1 MIHNKMTKLRNKISQ
16 FFSQNSFSPLLT
28 VVANLALA
36 YVVYFVCRIVFLL
49 TNLSSF
55 SDTLT
60 PAHLLEMLR
69 GGFLFDSS
77 AIMYTNA
84 LWIVLVLFPLHQKE
98 TPVYRKI
105 CKWVFVAVNSLA
117 VVMNL
122 CDCVYFQYTSRRT
135 TSTVFG
141 EFSHEGNLASIF
153 GTELVRHW
161 YLVLIGL
168 ALIYAI
174 WRLYVSHRLKRHLLC
189 WWRYDLAMLVS
200 VLLLAP
206 CIVGGMRGGL
216 AHSVRPI
223 TVSNAN
229 QYVDHPTEA
238 AIVLN
243 TPFSLLRTIGKNV
256 FEEPKYFTS
265 DRQMLSYFTPVHQ
278 PAPGAAMQN
287 MKNVVVLIVESFGKE
302 YVGSLNRDLDGGHY
316 KGYTPFIDS
325 LLTKSLTF
333 EYTFANGRK
342 SIDAMPSTLSS
353 IPMMVEPFFLTPAS
367 MNDLTGLA
375 GMLHAKGYYS
385 AFFHGAQNGSMGFEA
400 FARAT
405 GYDKYFG
412 RTEYD
417 ADPKGGAEADFDGMW
432 AIWDEPYL
440 QHVVRTVSGFK
451 QPFVASVFTASSHHP
466 FKVPQQYESV
476 YKDEGGQP
484 IHKCVRYTDM
494 ALRKFFQSA
503 SRQPWYRNTIFVL
516 VADHTNQ
523 HTHPFYR
530 TDQGLYSIPIIFYT
544 PDGSLRPEI
553 KKNVIA
559 QQTDVLPTLMGILDY
574 DKPYIAFGCDLLTT
588 PAEQTWAF
596 NYNNGVYQYFKGD
609 LMLQFDGQRTKALYR
624 FKTDP
629 LLRHNLA
636 GKLPEQQQRLELE
649 LKSLIQQ
656 YMHRMNT
663 NTLIIPQR

>member
-1 MIHNKMTKLRNKISQ
+1 MVDKIKR
-16 FFSQNSFSPLLT
+16 FLTYNSFAPLLT
-28 VVANLALA
+28 VVWNLVLA

-49 TNLSSF
+49 TNYSSF
-55 SDTLT
+55 SDNLT
-60 PAHLLEMLR
+60 AGHLMEMLR

-77 AIMYTNA
+77 AIMYTNV
-84 LWIVLVLFPLHQKE
+84 LWIVMVLFPLHLKE
-98 TPVYRKI
+98 TPTYRKV
-105 CKWVFVAVNSLA
+105 CKWLFVVVNSLA

-135 TSTVFG
+135 TSTVFS
-141 EFSHEGNLASIF
+141 EFSHEGNLAGIF
-153 GTELVRHW
+153 GTELIRHW
-161 YLVLIGL
+161 YLLLIGVV
-168 ALIYAI
+168 LIYAL
-174 WRLYVSHRLKRHLLC
+174 WRLYISHNLKRHTIC
-189 WWRYDLAMLVS
+189 WWRYSLATLVS
-200 VLLLAP
+200 ILLMVP
-206 CIVGGMRGGL
+206 CILGGMRGGL

-229 QYVDHPTEA
+229 QYVNHPTEA

-243 TPFSLLRTIGKNV
+243 TPFSLIRTIGKNV
-256 FEEPKYFTS
+256 FEEPKYFT
-265 DRQMLSYFTPVHQ
+265 DEKQMLSYYSPIHQ
-278 PAPGAAMQN
+278 PAPGTVMKK
-287 MKNVVVLIVESFGKE
+287 KNVVVLIVESFGRE
-302 YVGSLNRDLDGGHY
+302 YIGSLNRDLDGGKY
-316 KGYTPFIDS
+316 RGYTPFVNS
-325 LLTKSLTF
+325 LLTRSLTF

-375 GMLHAKGYYS
+375 GMLHDKGYYS

-412 RTEYD
+412 RTEYN
-417 ADPKGGAEADFDGMW
+417 ADPKGGGDADFDGMW
-432 AIWDEPYL
+432 AVWDEPYL
-440 QHVVRTVSGFK
+440 QHVVRMVNGFK

-466 FKVPQQYESV
+466 FKVPDQYAV
-476 YKDEGGQP
+476 TFKDEGGQP

-494 ALRKFFQSA
+494 ALRKFFEAA
-503 SRQPWYRNTIFVL
+503 SKQPWYRNTVFVL

-523 HTHPFYR
+523 NTHPYYK

-544 PDGSLRPEI
+544 PDGSLETGV
-553 KKNVIA
+553 KQGVIA
-559 QQTDVLPTLMGILDY
+559 QQIDVLPTLMGMLGY
-574 DKPYIAFGCDLLTT
+574 DKPYIAFGCDLLHT
-588 PAEQTWAF
+588 PAAQTWAF

-609 LMLQFDGQRTKALYR
+609 FLLQFDGQKTKALYR

-629 LLRHNLA
+629 LLKQNLA
-636 GKLPEQQQRLELE
+636 GKLPIQSQLENE

-656 YMHRMNT
+656 YMHRMTT
-663 NTLIIPQR
+663 NSLVL

>member
-1 MIHNKMTKLRNKISQ
+1 MVDKIKR
-16 FFSQNSFSPLLT
+16 FLTYNSFAPLLT
-28 VVANLALA
+28 VVCNLVLA

-49 TNLSSF
+49 TNYSSF
-55 SDTLT
+55 SDNLT
-60 PAHLLEMLR
+60 AGHLIEMLR

-77 AIMYTNA
+77 AIMYTNV
-84 LWIVLVLFPLHQKE
+84 LWIVMVLFPLHLKE
-98 TPVYRKI
+98 TPTYRKV
-105 CKWVFVAVNSLA
+105 CKWLFVVVNSLA

-135 TSTVFG
+135 TSTVFS
-141 EFSHEGNLASIF
+141 EFSHEGNLAGIF
-153 GTELVRHW
+153 GTELIRHW
-161 YLVLIGL
+161 YLLLIGVV
-168 ALIYAI
+168 LIYAL
-174 WRLYVSHRLKRHLLC
+174 WRLYISHNLKRHTIC
-189 WWRYDLAMLVS
+189 WWRYSLATLVS
-200 VLLLAP
+200 ILLMVP
-206 CIVGGMRGGL
+206 CILGGMRGGL

-229 QYVDHPTEA
+229 QYVNHPSEA

-243 TPFSLLRTIGKNV
+243 TPFSLIRTIGKNV
-256 FEEPKYFTS
+256 FEEPKYFT
-265 DRQMLSYFTPVHQ
+265 DEKQMLSYYSPIHQ
-278 PAPGAAMQN
+278 PAPGTVMN
-287 MKNVVVLIVESFGKE
+287 KKNVVVLIVESFGRE
-302 YVGSLNRDLDGGHY
+302 YIGSLNRDLDGGKY
-316 KGYTPFIDS
+316 RGYTPFVDS
-325 LLTKSLTF
+325 LLTRSLTF

-375 GMLHAKGYYS
+375 GMLHDKGYYS

-412 RTEYD
+412 RTEYN
-417 ADPKGGAEADFDGMW
+417 ADPKGGGDADFDGMW
-432 AIWDEPYL
+432 AVWDEPYL
-440 QHVVRTVSGFK
+440 QHVVRMVNGFK

-466 FKVPQQYESV
+466 FKVPEQYGATF
-476 YKDEGGQP
+476 KDEGGQP

-494 ALRKFFQSA
+494 ALRKFFEAA
-503 SRQPWYRNTIFVL
+503 SKQPWYKNTVFVL

-523 HTHPFYR
+523 NTHPYYK

-544 PDGSLRPEI
+544 PDGSLETGV
-553 KKNVIA
+553 KQGVIA
-559 QQTDVLPTLMGILDY
+559 QQIDVLPTLMGILGY
-574 DKPYIAFGCDLLTT
+574 DKPYIAFGCDVLRT
-588 PAEQTWAF
+588 PAAQTWAF

-609 LMLQFDGQRTKALYR
+609 FLLQFDGQKTKALYR

-629 LLRHNLA
+629 LLKQNLA
-636 GKLPEQQQRLELE
+636 GKIPNQSQLENE

-656 YMHRMNT
+656 YMHRMTT
-663 NTLIIPQR
+663 NTLIMK

>member
-1 MIHNKMTKLRNKISQ
+1 MVDKIKR
-16 FFSQNSFSPLLT
+16 FLTYNSFAPLLT
-28 VVANLALA
+28 VVCNLVLA

-49 TNLSSF
+49 TNYSSF
-55 SDTLT
+55 SDNLT
-60 PAHLLEMLR
+60 AAHLVEMLR

-77 AIMYTNA
+77 AIMYTNV
-84 LWIVLVLFPLHQKE
+84 LWIVMVLFPIHLKE
-98 TPVYRKI
+98 TPTYRKV
-105 CKWVFVAVNSLA
+105 CKWLFVVVNSLA

-135 TSTVFG
+135 TSTVFS
-141 EFSHEGNLASIF
+141 EFSHEGNLAGIF
-153 GTELVRHW
+153 GTELIRHW
-161 YLVLIGL
+161 YLLLIGVV
-168 ALIYAI
+168 LIYAL
-174 WRLYVSHRLKRHLLC
+174 WRLYLSHNLKRHTIC
-189 WWRYDLAMLVS
+189 WWRYSLATLVS
-200 VLLLAP
+200 ILLMVP

-229 QYVDHPTEA
+229 QYVNHPTEA

-243 TPFSLLRTIGKNV
+243 TPFSLIRTIGKNV
-256 FEEPKYFTS
+256 FEEPKYFT
-265 DRQMLSYFTPVHQ
+265 DEKQMLSYYSPIHQ
-278 PAPGAAMQN
+278 PAPGTVMN
-287 MKNVVVLIVESFGKE
+287 KKNVVVLIVESFGRE
-302 YVGSLNRDLDGGHY
+302 YIGSLNRDLDGGKY
-316 KGYTPFIDS
+316 RGYTPFVDS
-325 LLTKSLTF
+325 LLTHSLTF

-342 SIDAMPSTLSS
+342 SIDAMPSTLSG

-375 GMLHAKGYYS
+375 GMLHDKGYYS

-412 RTEYD
+412 RTEYN
-417 ADPKGGAEADFDGMW
+417 ADPKGGGDADFDGMW
-432 AIWDEPYL
+432 AVWDEPYL
-440 QHVVRTVSGFK
+440 QHVVRMVNGFK

-466 FKVPQQYESV
+466 FKVPEQYAATF
-476 YKDEGGQP
+476 KDECGQP

-494 ALRKFFQSA
+494 ALRKFFEAA
-503 SRQPWYRNTIFVL
+503 SKQPWYENTVFVL

-523 HTHPFYR
+523 NTHPYYK

-544 PDGSLRPEI
+544 PDGSLETGV
-553 KKNVIA
+553 KQGVIA
-559 QQTDVLPTLMGILDY
+559 QQIDVLPTLMGILGY
-574 DKPYIAFGCDLLTT
+574 DKPYIAFGCDLLHT
-588 PAEQTWAF
+588 PAAQTWAF

-609 LMLQFDGQRTKALYR
+609 FLLQFDGQKTKALYR

-629 LLRHNLA
+629 LLKQNLA
-636 GKLPEQQQRLELE
+636 GKLPIQSQLENE

-656 YMHRMNT
+656 YMHRMTT
-663 NTLIIPQR
+663 NSLVL

>member
-1 MIHNKMTKLRNKISQ
+1 MVDKIKR
-16 FFSQNSFSPLLT
+16 FLTYNSFAPLLT
-28 VVANLALA
+28 VVCNLVLA

-49 TNLSSF
+49 TNYSSF
-55 SDTLT
+55 SDNLT
-60 PAHLLEMLR
+60 AGHLMEMLR

-77 AIMYTNA
+77 AIMYTNV
-84 LWIVLVLFPLHQKE
+84 LWIVMVLFPLHLKE
-98 TPVYRKI
+98 TPTYRKV
-105 CKWVFVAVNSLA
+105 CKWLFVVVNSLA

-135 TSTVFG
+135 TSTVFS
-141 EFSHEGNLASIF
+141 EFSHEGNLAGIF
-153 GTELVRHW
+153 GTELIRHW
-161 YLVLIGL
+161 YLLLIGVV
-168 ALIYAI
+168 LIYAL
-174 WRLYVSHRLKRHLLC
+174 WRLYLSHNLKRHTIC
-189 WWRYDLAMLVS
+189 WWRYSLATLVS
-200 VLLLAP
+200 ILLMVP
-206 CIVGGMRGGL
+206 CILGGMRGGL

-229 QYVDHPTEA
+229 QYVNHPTEA

-243 TPFSLLRTIGKNV
+243 TPFSLIRTIGKNV
-256 FEEPKYFTS
+256 FEEPKYFT
-265 DRQMLSYFTPVHQ
+265 DEKQMLSYYSPIHQ
-278 PAPGAAMQN
+278 PAPGTVMN
-287 MKNVVVLIVESFGKE
+287 KKNVVVLIVESFGRE
-302 YVGSLNRDLDGGHY
+302 YIGSLNRDLDGGKY
-316 KGYTPFIDS
+316 RGYTPFVDS
-325 LLTKSLTF
+325 LLTHSLTF

-375 GMLHAKGYYS
+375 GMLHDKGYYS

-412 RTEYD
+412 RTEYN
-417 ADPKGGAEADFDGMW
+417 ADPKGGGDADFDGMW
-432 AIWDEPYL
+432 AVWDEPYL
-440 QHVVRTVSGFK
+440 QHVVRMVNGFK

-466 FKVPQQYESV
+466 FKVPEQYATTF
-476 YKDEGGQP
+476 KDEGGQP

-494 ALRKFFQSA
+494 ALRKFFEAA
-503 SRQPWYRNTIFVL
+503 SKQPWYKNTVFVL

-523 HTHPFYR
+523 NTHPYYK

-544 PDGSLRPEI
+544 PDGSLETGV
-553 KKNVIA
+553 KQGVIA
-559 QQTDVLPTLMGILDY
+559 QQIDVLPTLMGILGY
-574 DKPYIAFGCDLLTT
+574 DKPYIAFGCDLLRT
-588 PAEQTWAF
+588 PATQTWAF

-609 LMLQFDGQRTKALYR
+609 FLLQFDGQKTKALYR

-629 LLRHNLA
+629 LLKQNLA
-636 GKLPEQQQRLELE
+636 GKLPNQSQLENE

-656 YMHRMNT
+656 YMHRMTT
-663 NTLIIPQR
+663 NSLVL

>member
-1 MIHNKMTKLRNKISQ
+1 MVDKIKR
-16 FFSQNSFSPLLT
+16 FLTYNSFAPLLT
-28 VVANLALA
+28 VVCNLVLA

-49 TNLSSF
+49 TNYSSF
-55 SDTLT
+55 SDNLT
-60 PAHLLEMLR
+60 AAHLMEMLR

-77 AIMYTNA
+77 AIMYTNV
-84 LWIVLVLFPLHQKE
+84 LWIVMVLFPIHLKE
-98 TPVYRKI
+98 TPTYRKV
-105 CKWVFVAVNSLA
+105 CKWLFVVVNSLA

-135 TSTVFG
+135 TSTVFS
-141 EFSHEGNLASIF
+141 EFRHEGNLAGIF
-153 GTELVRHW
+153 GTELIRHW
-161 YLVLIGL
+161 YLLLIGVV
-168 ALIYAI
+168 LIYAL
-174 WRLYVSHRLKRHLLC
+174 WRLYLSHNLKRHTIC
-189 WWRYDLAMLVS
+189 WWRYSLATLVS
-200 VLLLAP
+200 ILLMVP
-206 CIVGGMRGGL
+206 CILGGMRGGL

-229 QYVDHPTEA
+229 QYVNHPTEA

-243 TPFSLLRTIGKNV
+243 TPFSLIRTIGKNV
-256 FEEPKYFTS
+256 FEEPKYFT
-265 DRQMLSYFTPVHQ
+265 DEKQMLSYYSPIHQ
-278 PAPGAAMQN
+278 PDPGTVMN
-287 MKNVVVLIVESFGKE
+287 KKNVVVLIVESFGRE
-302 YVGSLNRDLDGGHY
+302 YIGSLNRDLDGGKY
-316 KGYTPFIDS
+316 RGYTPFVDS
-325 LLTKSLTF
+325 LLTHSLTF

-375 GMLHAKGYYS
+375 GMLHDKGYYS

-412 RTEYD
+412 RTEYN
-417 ADPKGGAEADFDGMW
+417 ADPKGGGDADFDGMW
-432 AIWDEPYL
+432 AVWDEPYL
-440 QHVVRTVSGFK
+440 QHVVRMVNGFK

-466 FKVPQQYESV
+466 FKVPEQYAATF
-476 YKDEGGQP
+476 KDEGGQP

-494 ALRKFFQSA
+494 ALRKFFEAA
-503 SRQPWYRNTIFVL
+503 SKQPWYKNTVFVL

-523 HTHPFYR
+523 NTHPYYK

-544 PDGSLRPEI
+544 PDGSLETGV
-553 KKNVIA
+553 KQGVIA
-559 QQTDVLPTLMGILDY
+559 QQIDVLPTLMGMLGY
-574 DKPYIAFGCDLLTT
+574 DKPYIAFGCDLLHT
-588 PAEQTWAF
+588 PAAQTWAF

-609 LMLQFDGQRTKALYR
+609 FLLQFDGQKTKALYR

-629 LLRHNLA
+629 LLKQNLA
-636 GKLPEQQQRLELE
+636 GKLPNQSQLENE

-656 YMHRMNT
+656 YMHRMTT
-663 NTLIIPQR
+663 NTLIMK

>member
-1 MIHNKMTKLRNKISQ
+1 MVDKIKR
-16 FFSQNSFSPLLT
+16 FLTYNSFAPLLT
-28 VVANLALA
+28 VVCNLVLA

-49 TNLSSF
+49 TNYSSF
-55 SDTLT
+55 SDNLT
-60 PAHLLEMLR
+60 AAHLVEMLR

-77 AIMYTNA
+77 AIMYTNV
-84 LWIVLVLFPLHQKE
+84 LWIVMVLFPIHLKE
-98 TPVYRKI
+98 TPTYRKV
-105 CKWVFVAVNSLA
+105 CKWLFVVVNSLA

-135 TSTVFG
+135 TSTVFS
-141 EFSHEGNLASIF
+141 EFSHEGNLAGIF
-153 GTELVRHW
+153 GTELIRHW
-161 YLVLIGL
+161 YLLLIGVV
-168 ALIYAI
+168 LIYAL
-174 WRLYVSHRLKRHLLC
+174 WRLYLSHNLKRHTIC
-189 WWRYDLAMLVS
+189 WWRYSLATLVS
-200 VLLLAP
+200 ILLMVP

-229 QYVDHPTEA
+229 QYVNHPTEA

-243 TPFSLLRTIGKNV
+243 TPFSLIRTIGKNV
-256 FEEPKYFTS
+256 FEEPKYFT
-265 DRQMLSYFTPVHQ
+265 DEKQMLSYYSPIHQ
-278 PAPGAAMQN
+278 PAPGTVMKK
-287 MKNVVVLIVESFGKE
+287 KNVVVLIVESFGRE
-302 YVGSLNRDLDGGHY
+302 YIGSLNRDLDGGKY
-316 KGYTPFIDS
+316 RGYTPFVDS
-325 LLTKSLTF
+325 LLTHSLTF

-375 GMLHAKGYYS
+375 GMLHDKGYYS

-412 RTEYD
+412 RTEYN
-417 ADPKGGAEADFDGMW
+417 ADPKGGGDADFDGMW
-432 AIWDEPYL
+432 AVWDEPYL
-440 QHVVRTVSGFK
+440 QHVVRMVNGFK

-466 FKVPQQYESV
+466 FKVPEQYAATF
-476 YKDEGGQP
+476 KDEGGQP

-494 ALRKFFQSA
+494 ALRKFFEAA
-503 SRQPWYRNTIFVL
+503 SKQPWYKNTVFVL

-523 HTHPFYR
+523 NTHLYYK

-544 PDGSLRPEI
+544 PDGSLETGM
-553 KKNVIA
+553 KQGVIA
-559 QQTDVLPTLMGILDY
+559 QQIDVLPTLMGILGY
-574 DKPYIAFGCDLLTT
+574 DKPYIAFGCDVLHT
-588 PAEQTWAF
+588 PAAQTWAF

-609 LMLQFDGQRTKALYR
+609 FLLQFDGQKTKALYR

-629 LLRHNLA
+629 LLKQNLA
-636 GKLPEQQQRLELE
+636 GKLPIQSQLENE

-656 YMHRMNT
+656 YMHRMTT
-663 NTLIIPQR
+663 NTLIMR

>member
-1 MIHNKMTKLRNKISQ
+1 MVDKIKR
-16 FFSQNSFSPLLT
+16 FLTYNSFAPLLT
-28 VVANLALA
+28 VVWNLVLA

-49 TNLSSF
+49 TNYSSF
-55 SDTLT
+55 SDNLT
-60 PAHLLEMLR
+60 AGHLMEMLR

-77 AIMYTNA
+77 AIMYTNV
-84 LWIVLVLFPLHQKE
+84 LWIVMVLFPLHLKE
-98 TPVYRKI
+98 TPTYRKV
-105 CKWVFVAVNSLA
+105 CKWLFVVVNSLA

-135 TSTVFG
+135 TSTVFS
-141 EFSHEGNLASIF
+141 EFSHEGNLAGIF
-153 GTELVRHW
+153 GTELIRHW
-161 YLVLIGL
+161 YLLLIGVVLIYGL
-168 ALIYAI
+168 
-174 WRLYVSHRLKRHLLC
+174 WRLYFSHNLKRHTIC
-189 WWRYDLAMLVS
+189 WWRYSLATLVS
-200 VLLLAP
+200 ILLMVP
-206 CIVGGMRGGL
+206 CILGGMRGGL

-229 QYVDHPTEA
+229 QYVNHPTEA

-243 TPFSLLRTIGKNV
+243 TPFSLIRTIGKNV
-256 FEEPKYFTS
+256 FEEPKYFT
-265 DRQMLSYFTPVHQ
+265 DEKQMLSYYSPIHQ
-278 PAPGAAMQN
+278 PAPGTVMKK
-287 MKNVVVLIVESFGKE
+287 KNVVVLIVESFGRE
-302 YVGSLNRDLDGGHY
+302 YIGSLNRDLDGGKY
-316 KGYTPFIDS
+316 RGYTPFVDS
-325 LLTKSLTF
+325 LLTRSLTF

-375 GMLHAKGYYS
+375 GMLHDKGYYS

-412 RTEYD
+412 RTEYN
-417 ADPKGGAEADFDGMW
+417 ADPKGGGDADFDGMW
-432 AIWDEPYL
+432 AVWDEPYM
-440 QHVVRTVSGFK
+440 QHVVRMVNGFK

-466 FKVPQQYESV
+466 FKVPDQYAV
-476 YKDEGGQP
+476 TFKDEGGQP

-494 ALRKFFQSA
+494 ALRKFFEAA
-503 SRQPWYRNTIFVL
+503 SKQPWYENTVFVL

-523 HTHPFYR
+523 NTHPYYK

-544 PDGSLRPEI
+544 PDGSLETGV
-553 KKNVIA
+553 KQGVIA
-559 QQTDVLPTLMGILDY
+559 QQIDVLPTLMGILGY
-574 DKPYIAFGCDLLTT
+574 DKPYIAFGCDLLHT
-588 PAEQTWAF
+588 PAAQTWAF

-609 LMLQFDGQRTKALYR
+609 FLLQFDGQKTKALYR

-629 LLRHNLA
+629 LLKQNLA
-636 GKLPEQQQRLELE
+636 DKLPIQSQLENE

-656 YMHRMNT
+656 YMHRMTT
-663 NTLIIPQR
+663 NTLIMK

>member
-1 MIHNKMTKLRNKISQ
+1 MVDKIKR
-16 FFSQNSFSPLLT
+16 FLTYNSFAPLLT
-28 VVANLALA
+28 VVCNLVLV

-49 TNLSSF
+49 TNYSSF
-55 SDTLT
+55 SDNLT
-60 PAHLLEMLR
+60 AGHLMEMLR

-77 AIMYTNA
+77 AIMYTNV
-84 LWIVLVLFPLHQKE
+84 LWIVMVLFPLHLKE
-98 TPVYRKI
+98 TPTYRKV
-105 CKWVFVAVNSLA
+105 CKWLFVVVNSLA

-135 TSTVFG
+135 TCTVFS
-141 EFSHEGNLASIF
+141 EFSHEGNLAGIF
-153 GTELVRHW
+153 GTELIRHW
-161 YLVLIGL
+161 YLLLIGVVLIYGL
-168 ALIYAI
+168 
-174 WRLYVSHRLKRHLLC
+174 WRLYLSHNLKRHTIC
-189 WWRYDLAMLVS
+189 WWRYSLATLVS
-200 VLLLAP
+200 ILLMVP
-206 CIVGGMRGGL
+206 CILGGMRGGL

-229 QYVDHPTEA
+229 QYVNHPTEA

-243 TPFSLLRTIGKNV
+243 TPFSLIRTIGKNV
-256 FEEPKYFTS
+256 FEEPKYFT
-265 DRQMLSYFTPVHQ
+265 DEKQMLSYYSPIHQ
-278 PAPGAAMQN
+278 PAPGTVMN
-287 MKNVVVLIVESFGKE
+287 KKNVVVLIVESFGRE
-302 YVGSLNRDLDGGHY
+302 YIGSLNRDLDGGKY
-316 KGYTPFIDS
+316 RGYTPFVDS
-325 LLTKSLTF
+325 LLTRSLTF

-375 GMLHAKGYYS
+375 GMLHDKGYYS

-412 RTEYD
+412 RTEYN
-417 ADPKGGAEADFDGMW
+417 ADTKGGGDADFDGIW
-432 AIWDEPYL
+432 AVWDEPYL
-440 QHVVRTVSGFK
+440 QHVVRMVNGFK

-466 FKVPQQYESV
+466 FKVPEQYAATF
-476 YKDEGGQP
+476 KDEGGQP

-494 ALRKFFQSA
+494 ALRKFFEAA
-503 SRQPWYRNTIFVL
+503 SKQPWYKNTVFVL

-523 HTHPFYR
+523 NTHPYYK

-544 PDGSLRPEI
+544 PDGSLETGV
-553 KKNVIA
+553 KQGVIA
-559 QQTDVLPTLMGILDY
+559 QQIDVLPTLMGILGY
-574 DKPYIAFGCDLLTT
+574 DKPYIAFGCDVLRT
-588 PAEQTWAF
+588 PAAQTWAF

-609 LMLQFDGQRTKALYR
+609 FLLQFDGQKTIALYR

-629 LLRHNLA
+629 LLKQNLA
-636 GKLPEQQQRLELE
+636 GKLPNQSQLENE

-656 YMHRMNT
+656 YMHRMTT
-663 NTLIIPQR
+663 NTLIMK

>member
-1 MIHNKMTKLRNKISQ
+1 MVDKIKR
-16 FFSQNSFSPLLT
+16 FLTYNSFAPLLT
-28 VVANLALA
+28 VVCNLVLP

-49 TNLSSF
+49 TNYSSF
-55 SDTLT
+55 SDNLT
-60 PAHLLEMLR
+60 AAHLMEMLR

-77 AIMYTNA
+77 AIMYTNV
-84 LWIVLVLFPLHQKE
+84 LWIVMVLFPLHLKE
-98 TPVYRKI
+98 TPTYRKV
-105 CKWVFVAVNSLA
+105 CKWLFVVVNSLA

-135 TSTVFG
+135 TSTVFS
-141 EFSHEGNLASIF
+141 EFSHEGNLAGIF
-153 GTELVRHW
+153 GTELIRHW
-161 YLVLIGL
+161 YLLLIGVV
-168 ALIYAI
+168 LIYAL
-174 WRLYVSHRLKRHLLC
+174 WRLYLSHNLKRHTIC
-189 WWRYDLAMLVS
+189 WWRYSLATLVS
-200 VLLLAP
+200 ILLMVP

-229 QYVDHPTEA
+229 QYVNHPTEA

-243 TPFSLLRTIGKNV
+243 TPFSLIRTIGKNV
-256 FEEPKYFTS
+256 FEEPKYFT
-265 DRQMLSYFTPVHQ
+265 DEKQMLSYYSPIHQ
-278 PAPGAAMQN
+278 PAPGTVMN
-287 MKNVVVLIVESFGKE
+287 KKNVVVLIVESFGRE
-302 YVGSLNRDLDGGHY
+302 YIGSLNRDLDGGKY
-316 KGYTPFIDS
+316 RGYTPFVDS
-325 LLTKSLTF
+325 LLTHSLTF

-375 GMLHAKGYYS
+375 GMLHDKGYYS

-412 RTEYD
+412 RTEYN
-417 ADPKGGAEADFDGMW
+417 ADPKGGGDADFDGMW
-432 AIWDEPYL
+432 AVWDEPYL
-440 QHVVRTVSGFK
+440 QHVVRMVNGFK

-466 FKVPQQYESV
+466 FKVPEQYAATF
-476 YKDEGGQP
+476 KDEGGQP

-494 ALRKFFQSA
+494 ALRKFFEAA
-503 SRQPWYRNTIFVL
+503 SKQPWYKNTVFVL

-523 HTHPFYR
+523 NTHPYYK

-544 PDGSLRPEI
+544 PDGSLETGV
-553 KKNVIA
+553 KQGVIA
-559 QQTDVLPTLMGILDY
+559 QQIDVLPTLMGMLGY
-574 DKPYIAFGCDLLTT
+574 DKPYIAFGCDLLHT
-588 PAEQTWAF
+588 PAAQTWAF

-609 LMLQFDGQRTKALYR
+609 FLLQFDGQKTKALYR

-629 LLRHNLA
+629 LLKQNLA
-636 GKLPEQQQRLELE
+636 GKLPNQSQLENE

-656 YMHRMNT
+656 YMHRMTT
-663 NTLIIPQR
+663 NTLIMK

>member
-1 MIHNKMTKLRNKISQ
+1 MVDKIKR
-16 FFSQNSFSPLLT
+16 FLTYNSFAPLLT
-28 VVANLALA
+28 VVCNLVLA

-49 TNLSSF
+49 TNYSSF
-55 SDTLT
+55 SDNLT
-60 PAHLLEMLR
+60 AAHLMEMLR

-77 AIMYTNA
+77 AIMYTNV
-84 LWIVLVLFPLHQKE
+84 LWIVMVLFPLHLKE
-98 TPVYRKI
+98 TPTYRKV
-105 CKWVFVAVNSLA
+105 CKWLFVVVNSLA

-135 TSTVFG
+135 TSTVFS
-141 EFSHEGNLASIF
+141 EFSHEGNLAGIF
-153 GTELVRHW
+153 GTELIRHW
-161 YLVLIGL
+161 YLLLIGVV
-168 ALIYAI
+168 LIYAL
-174 WRLYVSHRLKRHLLC
+174 WRLYLSHNLKRHTIC
-189 WWRYDLAMLVS
+189 WWRYSLATLVS
-200 VLLLAP
+200 ILLMVP
-206 CIVGGMRGGL
+206 CILGGMRGGL

-229 QYVDHPTEA
+229 QYVNHPTEA

-243 TPFSLLRTIGKNV
+243 TPFSLIRTIGKNV
-256 FEEPKYFTS
+256 FEEPKYFT
-265 DRQMLSYFTPVHQ
+265 DEKQMLSYYSPIHQ
-278 PAPGAAMQN
+278 PDPGTVMN
-287 MKNVVVLIVESFGKE
+287 KKNVVVLIVESFGRE
-302 YVGSLNRDLDGGHY
+302 YIGSLNRDLDGGKY
-316 KGYTPFIDS
+316 RGYTPFVDS
-325 LLTKSLTF
+325 LLTHSLTF

-375 GMLHAKGYYS
+375 GMLHDKGYYS

-412 RTEYD
+412 RTEYN
-417 ADPKGGAEADFDGMW
+417 ADPKGGGDADFDGMW
-432 AIWDEPYL
+432 AVWDEPYL
-440 QHVVRTVSGFK
+440 QHVVRMVNGFK

-466 FKVPQQYESV
+466 FKVPEQYAATF
-476 YKDEGGQP
+476 KDEGGQP

-494 ALRKFFQSA
+494 ALRKFFEAA
-503 SRQPWYRNTIFVL
+503 SKQPWYKNTVFVL

-523 HTHPFYR
+523 NTHLYYK

-544 PDGSLRPEI
+544 PDGSLETGV
-553 KKNVIA
+553 KQGVIA
-559 QQTDVLPTLMGILDY
+559 QQIDVLPTLMGMLGY
-574 DKPYIAFGCDLLTT
+574 DKPYIAFGCDVLRT
-588 PAEQTWAF
+588 PAAQTWAF

-609 LMLQFDGQRTKALYR
+609 FLLQFDGQKTKALYR

-629 LLRHNLA
+629 LLKQNLA
-636 GKLPEQQQRLELE
+636 GKLPIQSQLENE

-656 YMHRMNT
+656 YMHRMTT
-663 NTLIIPQR
+663 NSLVL

>member
-1 MIHNKMTKLRNKISQ
+1 MVDKIKR
-16 FFSQNSFSPLLT
+16 FLTYNSFAPLLT
-28 VVANLALA
+28 VVCNLVLA

-49 TNLSSF
+49 TNYSSF
-55 SDTLT
+55 SDNLT
-60 PAHLLEMLR
+60 AAHLMEMLR

-77 AIMYTNA
+77 AIMYTNV
-84 LWIVLVLFPLHQKE
+84 LWIVMVLFPLHLKE
-98 TPVYRKI
+98 TPTYRKV
-105 CKWVFVAVNSLA
+105 CKWLFVVVNSLA

-135 TSTVFG
+135 TSTVFS
-141 EFSHEGNLASIF
+141 EFSHEGNLAGIF
-153 GTELVRHW
+153 GTELIRHW
-161 YLVLIGL
+161 YLLLIGVV
-168 ALIYAI
+168 LIYAL
-174 WRLYVSHRLKRHLLC
+174 WRLYLSHNLKRHTIC
-189 WWRYDLAMLVS
+189 WWRYSLATLVS
-200 VLLLAP
+200 ILLMVP
-206 CIVGGMRGGL
+206 CILGGMRGGL

-229 QYVDHPTEA
+229 QYVNHPTEA

-243 TPFSLLRTIGKNV
+243 TPFSLIRTIGKNV
-256 FEEPKYFTS
+256 FEEPKYFT
-265 DRQMLSYFTPVHQ
+265 DEKQMLSYYSPIHQ
-278 PAPGAAMQN
+278 PAPGTVMN
-287 MKNVVVLIVESFGKE
+287 KKNVVVLIVESFGRE
-302 YVGSLNRDLDGGHY
+302 YIGSLNRDLDGGKY
-316 KGYTPFIDS
+316 RGYTPFVDS
-325 LLTKSLTF
+325 LLTHSLTF

-375 GMLHAKGYYS
+375 GMLHDKGYYS

-412 RTEYD
+412 RTEYN
-417 ADPKGGAEADFDGMW
+417 ADPKGGGDADFDGMW
-432 AIWDEPYL
+432 AVWDEPYL
-440 QHVVRTVSGFK
+440 QHVVRMVNGFK

-466 FKVPQQYESV
+466 FKVPEQYAATF
-476 YKDEGGQP
+476 KDEGGQP

-494 ALRKFFQSA
+494 ALRKFFEAA
-503 SRQPWYRNTIFVL
+503 SKQPWYKNTVFVL

-523 HTHPFYR
+523 NTHLYYK

-544 PDGSLRPEI
+544 PDGSLETGM
-553 KKNVIA
+553 KQGVIA
-559 QQTDVLPTLMGILDY
+559 QQIDVLPTLMGMLGY
-574 DKPYIAFGCDLLTT
+574 DKPYIAFGCNLLHT
-588 PAEQTWAF
+588 PAAQTWAF

-609 LMLQFDGQRTKALYR
+609 FLLQFDGQKTKALYH

-629 LLRHNLA
+629 LLKQNLA
-636 GKLPEQQQRLELE
+636 GKLPIQSQLENE

-656 YMHRMNT
+656 YMHRMTT
-663 NTLIIPQR
+663 NTLIMK

>member
-1 MIHNKMTKLRNKISQ
+1 MVDKIKR
-16 FFSQNSFSPLLT
+16 FLTYNSFAPLLT
-28 VVANLALA
+28 VVCNLVLA

-49 TNLSSF
+49 TNYSSF
-55 SDTLT
+55 SDNLT
-60 PAHLLEMLR
+60 AAHLVEMLR

-77 AIMYTNA
+77 AIMYTNV
-84 LWIVLVLFPLHQKE
+84 LWIVMVLFPIHLKE
-98 TPVYRKI
+98 TPTYRKV
-105 CKWVFVAVNSLA
+105 CKWLFVVVNSLA

-135 TSTVFG
+135 TSTVFS

-153 GTELVRHW
+153 GTELIRHW
-161 YLVLIGL
+161 YLLLIGVVLIYGL
-168 ALIYAI
+168 
-174 WRLYVSHRLKRHLLC
+174 WRLYLSHYLKRHTIC
-189 WWRYDLAMLVS
+189 WWRYSLATLVS
-200 VLLLAP
+200 ILLMVP
-206 CIVGGMRGGL
+206 CILGGMRGGL

-229 QYVDHPTEA
+229 QYVNHPTEA

-243 TPFSLLRTIGKNV
+243 TPFSLIRTIGKNV
-256 FEEPKYFTS
+256 FEEPKYFT
-265 DRQMLSYFTPVHQ
+265 DEKQMLSYYSPIHQ
-278 PAPGAAMQN
+278 PAPGTVMN
-287 MKNVVVLIVESFGKE
+287 KKNVVVLIVESFGRE
-302 YVGSLNRDLDGGHY
+302 YIGSLNRDLDGGKY
-316 KGYTPFIDS
+316 RGYTPFVDS
-325 LLTKSLTF
+325 LLTHSLTF

-375 GMLHAKGYYS
+375 GMLHDKGYYS

-412 RTEYD
+412 RTEYN
-417 ADPKGGAEADFDGMW
+417 ADPKGGGDADFDGMW
-432 AIWDEPYL
+432 AVWDEPYL
-440 QHVVRTVSGFK
+440 QHVVRMVNGFK

-466 FKVPQQYESV
+466 FKVPEQYAATF
-476 YKDEGGQP
+476 KDEGGQP

-494 ALRKFFQSA
+494 ALRKFFEAA
-503 SRQPWYRNTIFVL
+503 SKQPWYKNTVFVL

-523 HTHPFYR
+523 NTHPYYK

-544 PDGSLRPEI
+544 PDGSLETGV
-553 KKNVIA
+553 KQGVIA
-559 QQTDVLPTLMGILDY
+559 QQIDVLPTLMGILGY
-574 DKPYIAFGCDLLTT
+574 DKPYIAFGCDLLHT
-588 PAEQTWAF
+588 PAAQTWAF

-609 LMLQFDGQRTKALYR
+609 FLLQFDGQKTKALYR

-629 LLRHNLA
+629 LLKQNLA
-636 GKLPEQQQRLELE
+636 GKLPIQSQFENE

-656 YMHRMNT
+656 YMHRMTT
-663 NTLIIPQR
+663 NTLIMR

>member
-1 MIHNKMTKLRNKISQ
+1 MVDKIKR
-16 FFSQNSFSPLLT
+16 FLTYNSFAPLLT
-28 VVANLALA
+28 VVCNLMLA

-49 TNLSSF
+49 TNYSSF
-55 SDTLT
+55 SDNLT
-60 PAHLLEMLR
+60 AGHLMEMLR

-77 AIMYTNA
+77 AIMYTNV
-84 LWIVLVLFPLHQKE
+84 LWIVMVLFPLHLKE
-98 TPVYRKI
+98 TPTYRKV
-105 CKWVFVAVNSLA
+105 CKWLFVVVNSLA

-135 TSTVFG
+135 TSTVFS
-141 EFSHEGNLASIF
+141 EFSHEGNLAGIF
-153 GTELVRHW
+153 GTELIRHW
-161 YLVLIGL
+161 YLLLIGVV
-168 ALIYAI
+168 LIYAL
-174 WRLYVSHRLKRHLLC
+174 WQLYISHNLKRHTIC
-189 WWRYDLAMLVS
+189 WWRYSLATLVS
-200 VLLLAP
+200 ILLMVP
-206 CIVGGMRGGL
+206 CILGGMRGGL

-229 QYVDHPTEA
+229 QYVNHPTEA

-243 TPFSLLRTIGKNV
+243 TPFSLIRTIGKNV
-256 FEEPKYFTS
+256 FEEPKYFT
-265 DRQMLSYFTPVHQ
+265 DEKQMLSYYSPIHQ
-278 PAPGAAMQN
+278 PAPGTVMN
-287 MKNVVVLIVESFGKE
+287 KKNVVVLIVESFGRE
-302 YVGSLNRDLDGGHY
+302 YIGSLNRDLDGGKY
-316 KGYTPFIDS
+316 RGYTPFVDS
-325 LLTKSLTF
+325 LLTRSLTF

-375 GMLHAKGYYS
+375 GMLHDKGYYS

-412 RTEYD
+412 RTEYN
-417 ADPKGGAEADFDGMW
+417 ADPKGGGDADFDGMW
-432 AIWDEPYL
+432 AVWDEPYL
-440 QHVVRTVSGFK
+440 QHVVRMVNGFK

-466 FKVPQQYESV
+466 FKVPEQYAATF
-476 YKDEGGQP
+476 KDEGGQP

-494 ALRKFFQSA
+494 ALRKFFEAA
-503 SRQPWYRNTIFVL
+503 SKQPWYKNTVFVL

-523 HTHPFYR
+523 NTHPYYK

-544 PDGSLRPEI
+544 PDGSLETGV
-553 KKNVIA
+553 KQGVIA
-559 QQTDVLPTLMGILDY
+559 QQIDVLPTLMGILGY
-574 DKPYIAFGCDLLTT
+574 DKPYIAFGCDVLRT
-588 PAEQTWAF
+588 PAAQTWAF

-609 LMLQFDGQRTKALYR
+609 FLLQFDGQKTKALYR

-629 LLRHNLA
+629 LLKQNLA
-636 GKLPEQQQRLELE
+636 GKLPNQSQLENE

-656 YMHRMNT
+656 YMHRMTT
-663 NTLIIPQR
+663 NTLIMK

>member
-1 MIHNKMTKLRNKISQ
+1 MVDKIKR
-16 FFSQNSFSPLLT
+16 FLTYNSFAPLLT
-28 VVANLALA
+28 VVCNLVLA

-49 TNLSSF
+49 TNYSSF
-55 SDTLT
+55 SDNLT
-60 PAHLLEMLR
+60 AGHLMEMLR

-77 AIMYTNA
+77 AIMYTNV
-84 LWIVLVLFPLHQKE
+84 LWIVMVLFPLHLKE
-98 TPVYRKI
+98 TPTYRKV
-105 CKWVFVAVNSLA
+105 CKWLFVVVNSLA

-135 TSTVFG
+135 TSTVFS
-141 EFSHEGNLASIF
+141 EFSHEGNLAGIF
-153 GTELVRHW
+153 GTELIRHW
-161 YLVLIGL
+161 YLLLIGVVLIYGL
-168 ALIYAI
+168 
-174 WRLYVSHRLKRHLLC
+174 WRLYISHNLKRHTIC
-189 WWRYDLAMLVS
+189 WWRYSLATLVS
-200 VLLLAP
+200 ILLMVP
-206 CIVGGMRGGL
+206 CILGGMRGGL

-229 QYVDHPTEA
+229 QYVNHPTEA

-243 TPFSLLRTIGKNV
+243 TPFSLIRTIGKNV
-256 FEEPKYFTS
+256 FEEPKYFT
-265 DRQMLSYFTPVHQ
+265 DEKQMLSYYSPIHQ
-278 PAPGAAMQN
+278 PAPGTVMN
-287 MKNVVVLIVESFGKE
+287 KKNVVVLIVESFGRE
-302 YVGSLNRDLDGGHY
+302 YIGSLNRDLDGGKY
-316 KGYTPFIDS
+316 RGYTPFVDS
-325 LLTKSLTF
+325 LLTHSLTF

-375 GMLHAKGYYS
+375 GMLHDKGYYS

-412 RTEYD
+412 RTEYN
-417 ADPKGGAEADFDGMW
+417 ADPKGGGDADFDGMW
-432 AIWDEPYL
+432 AVWDEPYL
-440 QHVVRTVSGFK
+440 QHVVRMVNGFK

-466 FKVPQQYESV
+466 FKVPEQYAGIF
-476 YKDEGGQP
+476 KDEGGQP

-494 ALRKFFQSA
+494 ALRKFFEAA
-503 SRQPWYRNTIFVL
+503 SKQPWYKNTVFVL

-523 HTHPFYR
+523 NTHPYYK

-544 PDGSLRPEI
+544 PDGSLETGV
-553 KKNVIA
+553 KQGVIA
-559 QQTDVLPTLMGILDY
+559 QQIDVLPTLMGILGY
-574 DKPYIAFGCDLLTT
+574 DKPYIAFGCDVLRT
-588 PAEQTWAF
+588 PAAQTWAF

-609 LMLQFDGQRTKALYR
+609 FLLQFDGQKTKALYR

-629 LLRHNLA
+629 LLKQNLA
-636 GKLPEQQQRLELE
+636 GKLPNQSQLENE

-656 YMHRMNT
+656 YMHRMTT
-663 NTLIIPQR
+663 NTLIMK

>member
-1 MIHNKMTKLRNKISQ
+1 MVDKIKR
-16 FFSQNSFSPLLT
+16 FLTYNSFAPLLT
-28 VVANLALA
+28 VVCNLVLA

-49 TNLSSF
+49 TNYSSF
-55 SDTLT
+55 SDNLT
-60 PAHLLEMLR
+60 AGHLMEMLR

-77 AIMYTNA
+77 AIMYTNV
-84 LWIVLVLFPLHQKE
+84 LWIVMVLFPLHLKE
-98 TPVYRKI
+98 TPTYRKV
-105 CKWVFVAVNSLA
+105 CKWLFVVVNSLA

-135 TSTVFG
+135 TSTVFS
-141 EFSHEGNLASIF
+141 EFSHEGNLAGIF
-153 GTELVRHW
+153 GTELIRHW
-161 YLVLIGL
+161 YLLLIGVVLIYGL
-168 ALIYAI
+168 
-174 WRLYVSHRLKRHLLC
+174 WRLYISHNLKRHTIC
-189 WWRYDLAMLVS
+189 WWRYSLATLVS
-200 VLLLAP
+200 ILLMVP
-206 CIVGGMRGGL
+206 CILGGMRGGL

-229 QYVDHPTEA
+229 QYVNHPTEA

-243 TPFSLLRTIGKNV
+243 TPFSLIRTIGKNV
-256 FEEPKYFTS
+256 FEEPKYFT
-265 DRQMLSYFTPVHQ
+265 DEKQMLSYYSPIHQ
-278 PAPGAAMQN
+278 PAPGTVMN
-287 MKNVVVLIVESFGKE
+287 KKNVVVLIVESFGRE
-302 YVGSLNRDLDGGHY
+302 YIGSLNRDLDGGKY
-316 KGYTPFIDS
+316 RGYTPFVDS
-325 LLTKSLTF
+325 LLTHSLTF

-375 GMLHAKGYYS
+375 GMLHDKGYYS

-412 RTEYD
+412 RTEYN
-417 ADPKGGAEADFDGMW
+417 ADTKGGGDADFDGMW
-432 AIWDEPYL
+432 AVWDEPYL
-440 QHVVRTVSGFK
+440 QHVVRMVNGFK

-466 FKVPQQYESV
+466 FKVPEQYAATF
-476 YKDEGGQP
+476 KDEGGQP

-494 ALRKFFQSA
+494 ALRKFFEAA
-503 SRQPWYRNTIFVL
+503 SKQPWYKNTVFVL

-523 HTHPFYR
+523 NTHPYYK

-544 PDGSLRPEI
+544 PDGSLETGV
-553 KKNVIA
+553 KQGVIA
-559 QQTDVLPTLMGILDY
+559 QQIDVLPTLMGILGY
-574 DKPYIAFGCDLLTT
+574 DKPYIAFGCDVLRT
-588 PAEQTWAF
+588 PVAQTWAF

-609 LMLQFDGQRTKALYR
+609 FLLQFDGQKTKALYR

-629 LLRHNLA
+629 LLKQNLA
-636 GKLPEQQQRLELE
+636 GKIPNQSQLENE

-656 YMHRMNT
+656 YMHRMTT
-663 NTLIIPQR
+663 NTLIMK

>member
-1 MIHNKMTKLRNKISQ
+1 MVDKIKR
-16 FFSQNSFSPLLT
+16 FLTYNSFAPLLT
-28 VVANLALA
+28 VVWNLVLV
-36 YVVYFVCRIVFLL
+36 YVVYLVCRIVFLL
-49 TNLSSF
+49 TNYSSF
-55 SDTLT
+55 SDNLT
-60 PAHLLEMLR
+60 AGHLMEMLR

-77 AIMYTNA
+77 AIMYTNV
-84 LWIVLVLFPLHQKE
+84 LWIVMVLFPLHFKE
-98 TPVYRKI
+98 TPTYRKV
-105 CKWVFVAVNSLA
+105 CKWLFVVVNSLA

-135 TSTVFG
+135 TSTVFS
-141 EFSHEGNLASIF
+141 EFSHEGNLAGIF
-153 GTELVRHW
+153 GTELIRHW
-161 YLVLIGL
+161 YLLLIGVV
-168 ALIYAI
+168 LIYAL
-174 WRLYVSHRLKRHLLC
+174 WRLYISHNLKRHTIC
-189 WWRYDLAMLVS
+189 WWRYSLATLVS
-200 VLLLAP
+200 ILLMVP

-229 QYVDHPTEA
+229 QYVNHPTEA

-243 TPFSLLRTIGKNV
+243 TPFSLIRTIGKNV
-256 FEEPKYFTS
+256 FEEPKYFT
-265 DRQMLSYFTPVHQ
+265 DEKQMLSYYSPIHQ
-278 PAPGAAMQN
+278 PAPGTVMN
-287 MKNVVVLIVESFGKE
+287 KKNVVVLIVESFGRE
-302 YVGSLNRDLDGGHY
+302 YIGSLNRDLDGGKY
-316 KGYTPFIDS
+316 RGYTPFVDS
-325 LLTKSLTF
+325 LLARSLTF

-375 GMLHAKGYYS
+375 GMLHDKGYYS

-412 RTEYD
+412 RTEYN
-417 ADPKGGAEADFDGMW
+417 ADSKGGGDADFDGMW
-432 AIWDEPYL
+432 AVWDEPYL
-440 QHVVRTVSGFK
+440 QHVVRMVNGFK

-466 FKVPQQYESV
+466 FKVPEQYAATF
-476 YKDEGGQP
+476 KDEGGQP

-494 ALRKFFQSA
+494 ALRKFFEAA
-503 SRQPWYRNTIFVL
+503 SKQPWYKNTVFVL

-523 HTHPFYR
+523 NTHPYYK

-544 PDGSLRPEI
+544 PDGSLETGV
-553 KKNVIA
+553 KQGVIA
-559 QQTDVLPTLMGILDY
+559 QQIDVLPTLMGILGY
-574 DKPYIAFGCDLLTT
+574 DKPYIAFGCDVLHT
-588 PAEQTWAF
+588 PAAQTWAF

-609 LMLQFDGQRTKALYR
+609 FLLQFDGQKTKALYR

-629 LLRHNLA
+629 LLKQNLA
-636 GKLPEQQQRLELE
+636 GKLPNQSQLENE

-656 YMHRMNT
+656 YMHRMTT
-663 NTLIIPQR
+663 NTLIMK

>member
-1 MIHNKMTKLRNKISQ
+1 MTY
-16 FFSQNSFSPLLT
+16 NSFAPLLT
-28 VVANLALA
+28 VVCNLMLA

-49 TNLSSF
+49 TNYSSF
-55 SDTLT
+55 SDNLT
-60 PAHLLEMLR
+60 AGHLMEMLR

-77 AIMYTNA
+77 AIMYTNV
-84 LWIVLVLFPLHQKE
+84 LWIVMVLFPLHLKE
-98 TPVYRKI
+98 TPTYRKV
-105 CKWVFVAVNSLA
+105 CKWLFVVVNSLA

-135 TSTVFG
+135 TSTVFS
-141 EFSHEGNLASIF
+141 EFSHEGNLAGIF
-153 GTELVRHW
+153 GTELIRHW
-161 YLVLIGL
+161 YLLLIGVV
-168 ALIYAI
+168 LIYAL
-174 WRLYVSHRLKRHLLC
+174 WRLYLSHNLKRHTIC
-189 WWRYDLAMLVS
+189 WWRYSLATLVS
-200 VLLLAP
+200 ILLMVP
-206 CIVGGMRGGL
+206 CILGGMRGGL

-229 QYVDHPTEA
+229 QYVNHPTEA

-243 TPFSLLRTIGKNV
+243 TPFSLIRTIGKNV
-256 FEEPKYFTS
+256 FEEPKYFT
-265 DRQMLSYFTPVHQ
+265 DEKQMLSYYSPIHQ
-278 PAPGAAMQN
+278 PAPGTVMN
-287 MKNVVVLIVESFGKE
+287 KKNVVVLIVESFGRE
-302 YVGSLNRDLDGGHY
+302 YIGSLNHDLDGGKY
-316 KGYTPFIDS
+316 RGYTPFVDS
-325 LLTKSLTF
+325 LLTRSLTF

-375 GMLHAKGYYS
+375 GMLHDEGYYS

-412 RTEYD
+412 RTEYN
-417 ADPKGGAEADFDGMW
+417 ADPKGGGDADFDGMW
-432 AIWDEPYL
+432 AVWDEPYL
-440 QHVVRTVSGFK
+440 QHVVRMVNGFK

-466 FKVPQQYESV
+466 FKVPEQYATTF
-476 YKDEGGQP
+476 KDEGGQP

-494 ALRKFFQSA
+494 ALRKFFEAA
-503 SRQPWYRNTIFVL
+503 SKQPWYKNTVFVL

-523 HTHPFYR
+523 NTHPYYK

-544 PDGSLRPEI
+544 PDGSLETGV
-553 KKNVIA
+553 KQGVIA
-559 QQTDVLPTLMGILDY
+559 QQIDVLPTLMGILGY
-574 DKPYIAFGCDLLTT
+574 DKPYIAFGCDVLRT
-588 PAEQTWAF
+588 PAAQTWAF

-609 LMLQFDGQRTKALYR
+609 FLLQFDGQKTKALYR

-629 LLRHNLA
+629 LLKQNLA
-636 GKLPEQQQRLELE
+636 GKLPNQSQLENE

-656 YMHRMNT
+656 YMHRMTT
-663 NTLIIPQR
+663 NTLIMK

>member
-1 MIHNKMTKLRNKISQ
+1 MRSKIEK
-16 FFSQNSFSPLLT
+16 FLKYNSFSPLFT
-28 VVANLALA
+28 VVYNLILA
-36 YVVYFVCRIVFLL
+36 YVAYFICRIVFLL
-49 TNLSSF
+49 ENYSSF
-55 SDTLT
+55 SDGLT
-60 PAHLLEMLR
+60 ASHLFEMLK

-84 LWIVLVLFPLHQKE
+84 LWIVMVLLPLHQKE
-98 TPVYRKI
+98 VPAYRKV
-105 CKWVFVAVNSLA
+105 CKWLFVVVNSLA

-122 CDCVYFQYTSRRT
+122 ADCVYFQYTSRRT
-135 TSTVFG
+135 TSTVFS
-141 EFSHEGNLASIF
+141 EFSHEGNLVGIF

-161 YLVLIGL
+161 YLLLIGV
-168 ALIYAI
+168 ALIYGLC
-174 WRLYVSHRLKRHLLC
+174 RLYRSHDLRRHTLC
-189 WWRYDLAMLVS
+189 WWRYCGAMVVSLV
-200 VLLLAP
+200 VMVP
-206 CIVGGMRGGL
+206 CVIGGMRGGL

-229 QYVDHPTEA
+229 QYVNHPTEA

-256 FEEPKYFTS
+256 FEEPHYFT
-265 DRQMLSYFTPVHQ
+265 DPKQMLALYSPVHQ
-278 PAPGAAMQN
+278 PAAGVKAN
-287 MKNVVVLIVESFGKE
+287 RKNVVVLIVESLGKE
-302 YVGSLNRDLDGGHY
+302 YVGSLNRGLDGGKY
-316 KGYTPFIDS
+316 RGYTPFVDS
-325 LLTKSLTF
+325 LLSKSLTF

-353 IPMMVEPFFLTPAS
+353 IPMMIEPFFLTPAS

-375 GMLHAKGYYS
+375 GLLGKEGYYS

-405 GYDKYFG
+405 GFKKYFG
-412 RTEYD
+412 RTEYN
-417 ADPKGGAEADFDGMW
+417 ADPDGGADADFDGMW
-432 AIWDEPYL
+432 AVWDEPYL
-440 QHVVRTVSGFK
+440 QHVVRMVNGFK

-466 FKVPQQYESV
+466 FRVPEQYASV

-494 ALRKFFQSA
+494 ALRRFFESA
-503 SRQPWYRNTIFVL
+503 SRQPWYRHTVFVL

-523 HTHPFYR
+523 NQHAFYKP
-530 TDQGLYSIPIIFYT
+530 DQGLYSIPIIFYT
-544 PDGSLRPEI
+544 PDGSLRPGVM
-553 KKNVIA
+553 KNVIA
-559 QQTDVLPTLMGILDY
+559 QQIDVLPTLLSYLGY
-574 DKPYIAFGCDLLTT
+574 DKPYIAFGCDLLHT
-588 PAEQTWAF
+588 PAEKTWAF
-596 NYNNGVYQYFKGD
+596 NYNNGVYQYFKGN

-629 LLRHNLA
+629 MLKHNLV
-636 GKLPEQQQRLELE
+636 GKLPEQRPLEQE

-663 NTLIIPQR
+663 NTLLIK